1 MDWFLNDKDVDVE
14 AMIQEEQSLTLEERR
29 ARYKCGARFI
39 TAEQIPSWTETSKG
53 FDPALLNVKP
63 EFPFNAAVNSKV
75 CLMRGDITTLELD
88 AIVNAAN
95 SSLLGGG
102 GIDGAIHS
110 AAGR

>member
-1 MDWFLNDKDVDVE
+1 MDWFHQDEDVDVE
-14 AMIQEEQSLTLEERR
+14 AMVLEEQSMTLEERR
-29 ARYKCGARFI
+29 ARYKCGTRFI
-39 TAEQIPSWTETSKG
+39 TPEQIEPWAETSKKL
-53 FDPALLNVKP
+53 DPALLKVKAEYP
-63 EFPFNAAVNSKV
+63 VNAAVNSKV

-95 SSLLGGG
+95 TSLLGGG